1 MSSLSLATLFRWTP
15 SVNVEYNLNTNVMQM
30 PLSFNQDGLL
40 PPGDHPLTLNQLKDS
55 LLVRGPNPRPE
66 AGWDAGWRLALVE
79 RAEILIKQLWE
90 IGIDD
95 IYLDGSFTEEKAHPN
110 DIDGYFVC
118 DVFDFASG
126 AIQRKLNALDPHKI
140 WTWDPA
146 ERRAYRDYVKKQ
158 LPMWHVYRVEF
169 YPHFGQ
175 SSGIKD
181 SLGHDLLFPSAFRLQ
196 RGTDAPKGIIQVVQE
211 GRTS

>member
-1 MSSLSLATLFRWTP
+1 MA
-15 SVNVEYNLNTNVMQM
+15 
-30 PLSFNQDGLL
+30 LSFNNDGLL
-40 PPGDHPLTLNQLKDS
+40 PSGDHLLTLSELKTS
-55 LLVRGPNPRPE
+55 VLVHGPEPHPE
-66 AGWDAGWRLALVE
+66 GGWDAEWRLALVE

-90 IGIDD
+90 IGIEE
-95 IYLDGSFTEEKAHPN
+95 IYLDGSFTEAKAHPN

-146 ERRAYRDYVKKQ
+146 ERRAYRDYMKKQ
-158 LPMWHVYRVEF
+158 LPIWHVYRVEL

-175 SSGIKD
+175 SSGIRD
-181 SLGHDLLFPSAFRLQ
+181 SHGHDLLFPSAFRLQ
-196 RGTDAPKGIIQVVQE
+196 RGTDAAKGIVQVLKE